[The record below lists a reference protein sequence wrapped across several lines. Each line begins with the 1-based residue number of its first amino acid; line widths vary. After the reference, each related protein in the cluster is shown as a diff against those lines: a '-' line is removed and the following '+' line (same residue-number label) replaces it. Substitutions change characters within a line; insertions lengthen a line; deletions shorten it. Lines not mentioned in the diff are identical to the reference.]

1 MPYKIG
7 LGAALIAFLIGPH
20 ALADRAEKPVYRDP
34 QVYALIASGTSDN
47 NVIRTLPEN
56 LRDVCRRLVERG
68 CNEADLF
75 PTEDRSI
82 METENTYEWLI
93 RNGVNP
99 DNIQVLFADG
109 NPDYSAL
116 PDSSKLAGRVKP
128 ATKGNIRKA
137 IQNMKAQ
144 TDSDDTLLF
153 YGLSENSSGAAGF
166 SAWDSTLTQDE
177 LKNLFNDDARQVLYF
192 DQCYPAFSEIADE
205 NTAVITSTSP
215 GTRALSDRNHSFGR
229 FFTGALSGSVNI
241 EDAYETALAS
251 FNEWQNEQSANSLTI
266 TTESEPQITGPQGI
280 LKSTLF
286 QKRGYS
292 TFDLDSLRTNYSEF
306 LRYVESQRTNL
317 SRKYNTDRKRTIE
330 EARDFIYHTINDV
343 LMPAWLGTDWNFYGT
358 TRQPG
363 SGRIACGH
371 YVARVLHDAGFDVDD
386 SSTCTGL
393 GVQLS
398 GNIAGTMCPNEEI
411 KWYRNS
417 TIGEIEADL
426 TKNGDSIFVMG
437 HACGAG
443 FFVTRDGEAYVCN
456 STHHFLEGEPRVV
469 YVPIE
474 ESPDVSA
481 SLSSRKA
488 IVAGNVLNDETIE
501 KWLRGERIETVR

>member
-1 MPYKIG
+1 
-7 LGAALIAFLIGPH
+7 LGAALKAALFGSH
-20 ALADRAEKPVYRDP
+20 VLADKSEKPVYRDP

-56 LRDVCRRLVERG
+56 LRAAYEKFMQKG
-68 CNEADLF
+68 YSEGDLF

-82 METENTYEWLI
+82 IETESTYEWLV

-99 DNIQVLFADG
+99 ENIQVLFADG
-109 NPDYSAL
+109 DPDYSAL
-116 PDSSKLAGRVKP
+116 PDSSKLVGRVKP
-128 ATKGNIRKA
+128 ATKGNIKKA

-144 TDSDDTLLF
+144 TDGDDTLLF

-177 LKNLFNDDARQVLYF
+177 LNNLFDDDARQVLYF
-192 DQCYPAFSEIADE
+192 DQCYPAFAGIADE
-205 NTAVITSTSP
+205 NTAIITSTSP

-229 FFTGALSGSVNI
+229 FFTGALNGSVNI

-251 FNEWQNEQSANSLTI
+251 FNDWQNEQSENSLRI
-266 TTESEPQITGPQGI
+266 TTESEPQIRGPQSI
-280 LKSTLF
+280 LDSPLF
-286 QKRGYS
+286 EERGYS
-292 TFDLDSLRTNYSEF
+292 AFDLEQLRTNYSEF
-306 LRYVESQRTNL
+306 LRYLEFHQAQL
-317 SRKYNTDRKRTIE
+317 SRMYETDRKRATE

-343 LMPAWLGTDWNFYGT
+343 LMPAWLGTDWNFYGI
-358 TRQPG
+358 TRQPRNG
-363 SGRIACGH
+363 EIACGH
-371 YVARVLHDAGFDVDD
+371 YVARILRDAGFDVDD
-386 SSTCTGL
+386 SSTRTGL

-398 GNIAGTMCPNEEI
+398 GNIAKSVCPPGNI
-411 KWYRNS
+411 KWYSNRS
-417 TIGEIEADL
+417 IAEIEGDL
-426 TKNGDSIFVMG
+426 VKNGDSVFIMG

-443 FFVTRDGEAYVCN
+443 FFVTRDGQAYVCN

-474 ESPDVSA
+474 ESPDVSG

-488 IVAGNVLNDETIE
+488 IVVGNVLNDETIE
-501 KWLRGERIETVR
+501 KWLRGEKIETVR